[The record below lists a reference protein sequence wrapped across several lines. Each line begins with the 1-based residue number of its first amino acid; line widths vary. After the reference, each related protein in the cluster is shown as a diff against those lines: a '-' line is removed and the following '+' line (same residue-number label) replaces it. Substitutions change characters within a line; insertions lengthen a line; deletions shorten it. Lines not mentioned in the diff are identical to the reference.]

1 VQDGRSAVNRVAE
14 LVKENC
20 VAVAINGHMLKWLAQ
35 TDGAEGAFIKAN
47 QHPSGGNC
55 FVLTTAG
62 GQKLAGGNGS
72 HGAEEALTKGLARW
86 KELAEANRLALPAG
100 KKITPPEVVR
110 CSPPP
115 GGLVLRCYLRNL
127 KADAAGKLSHI
138 TLNDLKDK
146 VQYPD
151 WNPIY
156 TEPAHY
162 HVWFTK
168 EEWKALIP
176 AQVKKGATFSVP
188 APIEKRLF
196 RYHLVNGTFGLPG
209 AWRLEDIR
217 TGGLSV
223 TVEAT
228 EPVLRLCVKGTA
240 LLATDANLARAQ
252 RGYDA
257 QLLGWLE
264 YDPVRSAFT
273 RFDIVALGDY
283 WGGDYEGGRFK
294 RPGKTPLGI
303 AFELA
308 QGHTAVDLAP
318 PLVHMD
324 RKEIFDRYFAAE
336 KK

>member
-1 VQDGRSAVNRVAE
+1 
-14 LVKENC
+14 VKANC
-20 VAVAINGHMLKWLAQ
+20 IAVAINGHMLEWLAT
-35 TDGAEGAFIKAN
+35 TDGAAGAFIKAN

-62 GQKLAGGNGS
+62 GQKLAGGNGPY
-72 HGAEEALTKGLARW
+72 GAEEALKKGLARW
-86 KELAEANRLALPAG
+86 KDLPDANRKVLPSG
-100 KKITPPEVVR
+100 KKVTPPEVER
-110 CSPPP
+110 CTPPP
-115 GGLVLRCYLRNL
+115 GGLVLRCFVRNL
-127 KADAAGKLSHI
+127 KADDGGKVSHI

-162 HVWFTK
+162 HVWFK
-168 EEWKALIP
+168 EMEWKSLIP
-176 AQVKKGATFSVP
+176 DQVKKGDQFAVP
-188 APIEKRLF
+188 AVLEKRLF

-209 AWRLEDIR
+209 TWRLEDIR
-217 TGGLSV
+217 AGGLKV
-223 TVEAT
+223 TVVAT
-228 EPVLRLCVKGTA
+228 NPVLRLRLEGSA
-240 LLATDANLARAQ
+240 LLATNPVLAQAG
-252 RGYDA
+252 RGYEA

-264 YDPVRSAFT
+264 YDPARSVFT
-273 RFDIVALGDY
+273 RFDMVALGDY

-324 RKEIFDRYFAAE
+324 RKDVWEKYFAAE